1 MDYRQIKAIEKANKG
16 RILKVCPT
24 ANEKSGIYILTREED
39 GFKFAYIGQAKHILT
54 RLAQHLSGY
63 QHIDLSIKKHGL
75 WSESNPTGWGI
86 DFIECEE
93 SQLDEM
99 EQRYIKEYASQGFQL
114 RNATTGSQGK
124 GKKDIADNPRK
135 GYQAGLKQGYEN
147 ARKDIKHLF
156 GLHLDYMPKK
166 NPPTKLQE
174 KAVKKFEEFIE

>member
-24 ANEKSGIYILTREED
+24 ANENSGIYILTREEN
-39 GFKFAYIGQAKHILT
+39 GFKFAYIGQAKHILS

-63 QHIDLSIKKHGL
+63 QHIDLSLRKHGL
-75 WSESNPTGWGI
+75 WSENNPAGWGI
-86 DFIECEE
+86 DFIECDEIH
-93 SQLDEM
+93 LDEM
-99 EQRYIKEYASQGFQL
+99 EQRYIKEYASAGFQL

-135 GYQAGLKQGYEN
+135 GYQAGLHQGYEN

-156 GLHLDYMPKK
+156 GLHLDFMPKK

-174 KAVKKFEEFIE
+174 KALKKFEEFLK